1 MIDVIASNT
10 RQQSSQKSSI
20 LSTLARHIPFVFD
33 LLRRHHPQLNG
44 TEGNHLHENAFLYEE
59 RDSGDS
65 CDGENGI
72 DVNNIAEDNDRP
84 PENFQTVGSSNDNEF
99 YASRFD

>member
-1 MIDVIASNT
+1 MITSDN

-20 LSTLARHIPFVFD
+20 LSTLFRHIPFVFD

-59 RDSGDS
+59 IDSGDS
-65 CDGENGI
+65 HDGGNGT
-72 DVNNIAEDNDRP
+72 DVNNIAEDNDQH
-84 PENFQTVGSSNDNEF
+84 PEDFQTVGSSNDNEF